1 MARAH
6 GPMRRHW
13 SASPKKRQLKS
24 RLKVRQNPRKTMSI
38 VLGNPMLLNQRNDIR
53 RGRILADAEL
63 ITKEQ
68 VLDFEPARRLEEADG
83 EHCERMQEREHRA
96 RSCADSTRRCE
107 SQAGSDFGNDSK
119 NSTKEQG
126 QVIQIEGVGAGCSA
140 QRFPLRALLV
150 FLGEALREAAAF
162 WTAKSSSF
170 APPLSLSRSQTG
182 WAPRPAHVLPDLSR
196 YLTATFRPFNEL
208 PRTLVLEPT
217 SRPNLESWSC
227 SSLAL
232 PLRAFSTSS
241 RSAKSASTD
250 IEPRFVLAIFHLP
263 RNGQHNSVRQQQTG

>member
-1 MARAH
+1 
-6 GPMRRHW
+6 MRIPSRIGFR
-13 SASPKKRQLKS
+13 KRQ
-24 RLKVRQNPRKTMSI
+24 Q
-38 VLGNPMLLNQRNDIR
+38 D
-53 RGRILADAEL
+53 
-63 ITKEQ
+63 
-68 VLDFEPARRLEEADG
+68 
-83 EHCERMQEREHRA
+83 
-96 RSCADSTRRCE
+96 
-107 SQAGSDFGNDSK
+107 K

-182 WAPRPAHVLPDLSR
+182 CAPRPAHVLPDLSR

-241 RSAKSASTD
+241 RSTKSASTD

>member
-1 MARAH
+1 LPI
-6 GPMRRHW
+6 G
-13 SASPKKRQLKS
+13 
-24 RLKVRQNPRKTMSI
+24 
-38 VLGNPMLLNQRNDIR
+38 
-53 RGRILADAEL
+53 
-63 ITKEQ
+63 
-68 VLDFEPARRLEEADG
+68 LDFEPARRLEDIASECRSANIVRD
-83 EHCERMQEREHRA
+83 HA
-96 RSCADSTRRCE
+96 RFRPDDANPKPDRI
-107 SQAGSDFGNDSK
+107 FGNSSK

-126 QVIQIEGVGAGCSA
+126 QIIQIAGCSA

-150 FLGEALREAAAF
+150 FLGETLREAAAF

-182 WAPRPAHVLPDLSR
+182 CAPRPAHVLPDLSR
-196 YLTATFRPFNEL
+196 YLAATFRPFNEL

-263 RNGQHNSVRQQQTG
+263 RNGQHNSIRQQQTR